1 MKTYTVVLSPELEGG
16 YSVSCPATPGAVSQ
30 GDTRDGALANIAE
43 SMAAWCEVA
52 TEHGDRPLDETPALI
67 AEQVAFV
74 LGWKAEEGWP
84 MLVETAAVQL
94 PIAAA
99 AA

>member
-16 YSVSCPATPGAVSQ
+16 FSVSCPAMPGAVSQ
-30 GDTRDGALANIAE
+30 GSTRDETLANITEA
-43 SMAAWCEVA
+43 MAAWCEVA
-52 TEHGDRPLDETPALI
+52 AEHGDGPLEETPQLV

-74 LGWKAEEGWP
+74 LGWKAGEGWP
-84 MLVETAAVQL
+84 LLVETAAVQL